1 MKYTLEQIIKC
12 WREVY
17 GEDME
22 TEYAGFIKELQKVGF
37 MKSGGVLFDSG
48 IDVVIDEK
56 KATK

>member
-22 TEYAGFIKELQKVGF
+22 TEYAGFIKELQKE
-37 MKSGGVLFDSG
+37 D
-48 IDVVIDEK
+48 K
-56 KATK
+56 K